1 MKVRRDVASVPVR
14 SASETWRVIVELVTN
29 TDSVDKQQLDSAAS
43 IMESLIADEM
53 PARVPITFKGSGVRV
68 VVYCLYNEDAKAQ
81 GLDIDKLHINPT
93 AGDWSATAPCE
104 AEDVAWMNKSL
115 ITRAPRIVVHD
126 IDVTPADADD
136 QPSARGLEIDWGALS
151 TK

>member
-1 MKVRRDVASVPVR
+1 MKVRRDVASIPVR
-14 SASETWRVIVELVTN
+14 SSSETWRVIAELMTN

-68 VVYCLYNEDAKAQ
+68 VIYCLYNEDAIAQ

-93 AGDWSATAPCE
+93 ADDWSATAPCK
-104 AEDVAWMNKSL
+104 AEDVAWMNKNL
-115 ITRAPRIVVHD
+115 KTRAPRIVVHD
-126 IDVTPADADD
+126 VDVKPADADD
-136 QPSARGLEIDWGALS
+136 QPSAKGLEIDWGALS
-151 TK
+151 TI